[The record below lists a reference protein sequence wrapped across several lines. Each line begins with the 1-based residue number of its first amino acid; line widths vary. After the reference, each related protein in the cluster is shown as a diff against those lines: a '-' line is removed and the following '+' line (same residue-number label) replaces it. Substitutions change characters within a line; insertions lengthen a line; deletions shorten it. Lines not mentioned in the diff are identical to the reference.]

1 MSSASSA
8 LFSAWPL
15 KVAGAAIIDRIAY
28 WFGNIMQKH
37 RYAELEPV
45 SVDSSGKL
53 WEFLGDAL
61 QFHDRL

>member
-1 MSSASSA
+1 MAV
-8 LFSAWPL
+8 

-28 WFGNIMQKH
+28 RFGNIMQKH
-37 RYAELEPV
+37 RYAKLKPM

-53 WEFLGDAL
+53 GEFLGDAI